1 MKINY
6 ALFTL
11 QTPKIIYSIQDKKY
25 THTQTKYYMKIL
37 NLIFLTLNAAKLF
50 FNLTNASDRVSLH
63 TTSFAIIGS

>member
-1 MKINY
+1 MLYLHYKHQKSYIPYKTKN
-6 ALFTL
+6 
-11 QTPKIIYSIQDKKY
+11 KH